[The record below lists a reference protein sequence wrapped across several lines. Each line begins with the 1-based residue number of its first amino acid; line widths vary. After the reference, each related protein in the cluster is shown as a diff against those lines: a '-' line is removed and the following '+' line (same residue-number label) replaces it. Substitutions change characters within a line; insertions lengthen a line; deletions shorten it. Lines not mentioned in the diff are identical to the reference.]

1 MKTFFGV
8 VGSFLALVAVILVLL
23 ARRIIGFELAM
34 LMVVALFALYVGF
47 GFLIFVH
54 RAISKLD

>member
-1 MKTFFGV
+1 M
-8 VGSFLALVAVILVLL
+8 VAVILFML
-23 ARRIIGFELAM
+23 ARRVIVIEVAM
-34 LMVVALFALYVGF
+34 LMVVALFALYIGF